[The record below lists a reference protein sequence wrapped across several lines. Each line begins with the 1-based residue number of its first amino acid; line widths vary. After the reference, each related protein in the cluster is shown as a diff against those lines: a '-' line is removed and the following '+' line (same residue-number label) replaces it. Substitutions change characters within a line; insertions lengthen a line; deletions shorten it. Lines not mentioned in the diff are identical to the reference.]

1 MKNYLIKI
9 FSVIAVIFISFF
21 INKLNVKAEYK
32 TKIVCEY
39 EMLRVLS
46 PNIGEL
52 DLSASQQVSYILVVI
67 AIIVLVFKALNL
79 PLLMIVDFTN
89 I

>member
-21 INKLNVKAEYK
+21 LNELNVKAEYK

-52 DLSASQQVSYILVVI
+52 DGIYRPVNKCRIYW
-67 AIIVLVFKALNL
+67 
-79 PLLMIVDFTN
+79 
-89 I
+89 

>member
-21 INKLNVKAEYK
+21 LNELNVKAEYK

-52 DLSASQQVSYILVVI
+52 DGSIGQSTSVVYTGSDSDYSI
-67 AIIVLVFKALNL
+67 SLQGPKSTTFN
-79 PLLMIVDFTN
+79 DSGFYE
-89 I
+89 